1 MIKNGALNKMM
12 TPSKEEATESKAM
25 KTYTRFLESRVKETM
40 EENKRMLAKYS
51 DLRVFAYS

>member
-1 MIKNGALNKMM
+1 MM

-25 KTYTRFLESRVKETM
+25 KSYTRFLESRVKETM